1 MPLLGR
7 FGFVKR
13 ALARIR
19 IAAVVTRIDS
29 AMIVAGLRPEATS
42 ALILIGAHSD
52 HPHIIAHIGFRDFF
66 FVPWLIGYDYRVW
79 VNLQVYSCLLEGKG
93 HHGQR

>member
-1 MPLLGR
+1 MPLLGG

-19 IAAVVTRIDS
+19 IAAVVTHIDS

-42 ALILIGAHSD
+42 VLILIGAHSD
-52 HPHIIAHIGFRDFF
+52 HPHIIIAHIDFRDFF
-66 FVPWLIGYDYRVW
+66 FVPWLIGYDYRVR
-79 VNLQVYSCLLEGKG
+79 VNLQVYPCLLEG
-93 HHGQR
+93 